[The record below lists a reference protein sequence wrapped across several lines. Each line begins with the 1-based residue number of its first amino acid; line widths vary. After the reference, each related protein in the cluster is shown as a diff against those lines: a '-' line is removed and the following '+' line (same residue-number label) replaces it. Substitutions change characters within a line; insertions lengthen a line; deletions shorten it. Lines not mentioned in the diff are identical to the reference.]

1 MVAEEDLRGLS
12 VVYMRQNA
20 HVSDIMLP
28 SLTCHQLVGADP
40 ACHGG
45 YLLPAQPEGRLG
57 GRQRDLTGCR
67 RST

>member
-1 MVAEEDLRGLS
+1 MDAEKNLRGLS

-20 HVSDIMLP
+20 HVSDILLP

-45 YLLPAQPEGRLG
+45 YLLPALAE
-57 GRQRDLTGCR
+57 
-67 RST
+67 